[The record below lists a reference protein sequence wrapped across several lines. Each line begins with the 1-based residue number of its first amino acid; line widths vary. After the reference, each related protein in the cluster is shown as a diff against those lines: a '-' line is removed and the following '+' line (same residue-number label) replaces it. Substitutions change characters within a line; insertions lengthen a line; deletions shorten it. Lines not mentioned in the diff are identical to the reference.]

1 MPEVRILPLGVP
13 DNFRAYEFSS
23 TQWLDSI
30 LIFLGWDF
38 LAGIKAVF
46 GRRLLSFLLW
56 RQGCLWYLTQDPLN
70 FRSCALV
77 WGLILS
83 PWISEYC
90 SRVSFSF
97 SVVLSLASGGFIP
110 DTRLSVLTW
119 CDVGPLQAEQS
130 FLCVA
135 HSFPFFFFLLTLAA
149 LVPLNPSIAPFSGRL
164 CALLGSRL
172 SAESISWLPRV
183 LAHQV
188 LTLGPDALSP
198 NTGSLRIKRSPA

>member
-1 MPEVRILPLGVP
+1 MPEVRILPFGVP

-56 RQGCLWYLTQDPLN
+56 RQGCLWYLTQDSLN

-83 PWISEYC
+83 PWDPWVLFPCILFLFRGSLLGLRRFHPRHALISAHLMWC
-90 SRVSFSF
+90 GPSASWTVISPCGSFF
-97 SVVLSLASGGFIP
+97 SI
-110 DTRLSVLTW
+110 
-119 CDVGPLQAEQS
+119 
-130 FLCVA
+130 
-135 HSFPFFFFLLTLAA
+135 FFFLLTLAA
-149 LVPLNPSIAPFSGRL
+149 LVPLNPSIASFSGRL
-164 CALLGSRL
+164 WCPAGLQASRWKHLL
-172 SAESISWLPRV
+172 AP
-183 LAHQV
+183 
-188 LTLGPDALSP
+188 
-198 NTGSLRIKRSPA
+198 